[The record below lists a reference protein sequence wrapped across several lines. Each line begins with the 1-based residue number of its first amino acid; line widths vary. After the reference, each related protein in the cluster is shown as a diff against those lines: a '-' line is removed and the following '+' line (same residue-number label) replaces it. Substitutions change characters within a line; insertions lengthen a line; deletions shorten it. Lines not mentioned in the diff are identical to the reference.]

1 MANPG
6 LFLSV
11 YILFKH
17 NIYRKTVGFSGIQTR
32 IVGIED
38 KHAYHHHG
46 PNSGNFYYICYCIVK
61 RSENNLELA
70 HKKENN
76 NNYLQSIS
84 SLRNEL
90 YHWIQS
96 LRSIDKA
103 LKVSLRDVYIKQMFG
118 LKLKVSHNI

>member
-1 MANPG
+1 M
-6 LFLSV
+6 
-11 YILFKH
+11 
-17 NIYRKTVGFSGIQTR
+17 
-32 IVGIED
+32 
-38 KHAYHHHG
+38 
-46 PNSGNFYYICYCIVK
+46 K

-96 LRSIDKA
+96 LRSINKA

>member
-1 MANPG
+1 M
-6 LFLSV
+6 
-11 YILFKH
+11 
-17 NIYRKTVGFSGIQTR
+17 
-32 IVGIED
+32 
-38 KHAYHHHG
+38 
-46 PNSGNFYYICYCIVK
+46 K

-90 YHWIQS
+90 YHSIQS
-96 LRSIDKA
+96 LRSINKA